1 MLELGPGPANLAR
14 LVQRRDLRWLGLE
27 SDLSCLQP
35 MSRQLSGGALVDL
48 EVLPRLPGGWTAVL
62 AADILEHLNDPS
74 RMLRLIRDALPPGG
88 RLLISVPNVAHLY
101 VRLALL
107 FGRFPYADRGIL
119 DRTHRYFYTRLSLR
133 EALRRSGFEI
143 VEEEVSAV
151 PLPLALPWLPGFL
164 LTPASLVLHALT
176 RLAPTLLGYQLLAV
190 ARRPEQEGTRAGARE
205 AHHG

>member
-14 LVQRRDLRWLGLE
+14 LVQRSDLRWLGLE

-48 EVLPRLPGGWTAVL
+48 EVLPRLPGGWTAIL

-74 RMLRLIRDALPPGG
+74 RMLRLIREALPPGG
-88 RLLISVPNVAHLY
+88 RLLVSVPNIAHLY

-119 DRTHRYFYTRLSLR
+119 DRTHRYFYTRHSLR

-143 VEEEVSAV
+143 VREDVSAV
-151 PLPLALPWLPGFL
+151 PLPLALPWLPAFL

-176 RLAPTLLGYQLLAV
+176 RLAPTLLGYQILAM
-190 ARRPEQEGTRAGARE
+190 ARRAEDEEAPAGAGGAR
-205 AHHG
+205 GG